1 MQTFIRLIFLLV
13 LSISLLEASV
23 GKITALSGKASLER
37 GSSIIPVTLGLSL
50 EAKDTIVT
58 SNDAKAQLTFNDN
71 TIITVGKKSKFSIEE
86 YLFDAT
92 TESTAKFNM
101 VNGTIRAMSGKIG
114 KIAPDR
120 FAVKTKTATIG
131 IRGTDFIIQTSENGD
146 SQFFCMQGAITIRS
160 NDGEMIIIPAGSYV
174 TISPSG
180 IISEIKEFTP
190 DELNTLLKN
199 SLSVTTVHT
208 NEEITQID
216 SDSVID
222 FVSQTSPTL
231 NPDESLDR
239 GSSVNIE
246 SLITEVGTTTG
257 AITENLDNPIDMTPK
272 TFTGVMTSIFR
283 YPGGYNYIKEGS
295 LALTSDPST
304 QTVTGDIDVP
314 AIYSQIHLGA
324 TTSYSGINA
333 FDVQLTSIE
342 DTSTITPFLS
352 GSYLRACACT
362 STDDYFAWGEWE
374 KILDNSN
381 PSDYYANGYW
391 AAGVETP
398 ASVIDGFRS
407 ASLQMTYSGSVIGEI
422 QHFDSSGAYL
432 STNSMSA
439 GIAQIDVDFGQDTF
453 NASFDFSAGNA
464 YQLVYNGNI
473 NIDTNKLNSWV
484 PYSLADDALTTFT
497 STSGSLNGGFY
508 GSDGKTVGGTF
519 NASSNIGVNSIMIQ
533 GAFKATAP

>member
-257 AITENLDNPIDMTPK
+257 AITDTFNNQIDMTPQ
-272 TFTGVMTSIFR
+272 TFTGYVTFLDR
-283 YPGGYNYIKEGS
+283 YQNNDYIGEGEGT
-295 LALTSDPST
+295 L
-304 QTVTGDIDVP
+304 I
-314 AIYSQIHLGA
+314 I
-324 TTSYSGINA
+324 TSYPAMQSVNGSINLGYTTVSLGMMNSYTGVNA
-333 FDVQLTSIE
+333 FDVQLDGLS
-342 DTSTITPFLS
+342 S
-352 GSYLRACACT
+352 GSHLVTASNT
-362 STDDYFAWGEWE
+362 TNDDPFAWGEWNIVPTINPDD
-374 KILDNSN
+374 KIVH
-381 PSDYYANGYW
+381 GYW
-391 AAGVETP
+391 AAGVATP
-398 ASVIDGFRS
+398 SSIINGFH
-407 ASLQMTYSGSVIGEI
+407 ADSLSMTYSGNVIGEV
-422 QHFDSSGAYL
+422 QTVDSSDTYISSNA
-432 STNSMSA
+432 MSSGTA
-439 GIAQIDVDFGQDTF
+439 TIDVDFGADTF
-453 NASFDFSAGNA
+453 NATFSFSAGDGYVLA
-464 YQLVYNGNI
+464 YSGSTVSNNLTSSTI
-473 NIDTNKLNSWV
+473 TN
-484 PYSLADDALTTFT
+484 LTSDSYMSFMGQYP
-497 STSGSLNGGFY
+497 SGSLNGSFY
-508 GSDGKTVGGTF
+508 GADGKIVGGTF
-519 NASSNIGVNSIMIQ
+519 NAVSQIPSGSDSIKIQ